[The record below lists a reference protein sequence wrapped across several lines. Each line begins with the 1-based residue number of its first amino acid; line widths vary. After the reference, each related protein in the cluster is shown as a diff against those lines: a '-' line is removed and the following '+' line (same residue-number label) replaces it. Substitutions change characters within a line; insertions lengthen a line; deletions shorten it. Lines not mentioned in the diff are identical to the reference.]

1 MVLFDRLRTTGF
13 INDDPMS
20 YAEMLELMDGP
31 VVCKL
36 STSSGFIGS
45 LNFHIKHFRENKE
58 HLNTIG
64 KRVPQDNHL
73 KHTLCKL
80 SYKTDK
86 TNSFNK
92 VILE

>member
-45 LNFHIKHFRENKE
+45 LNFHIKTFPRKQRTFEYDRKTSATGQPSQAHFM
-58 HLNTIG
+58 
-64 KRVPQDNHL
+64 
-73 KHTLCKL
+73 
-80 SYKTDK
+80 
-86 TNSFNK
+86 
-92 VILE
+92 